1 MEDGISIKDAAER
14 LGVSQHTLRY
24 YERAELL
31 LRVQRGS
38 NGHRRYSARDLDWL
52 QFLLRLRSTGMHIA
66 DVAEYARLVRIGDA
80 TFEDRLALLERHE
93 RTVRA
98 QVAEYKEHLK
108 AVRYK
113 VNIYREMLAGNHNVT
128 ISA

>member
-1 MEDGISIKDAAER
+1 MDDRISIKDAAAR

-24 YERAELL
+24 YERADLL
-31 LRVQRGS
+31 LPVERGS

-52 QFLLRLRSTGMHIA
+52 QFLLRLRSTGMPIT
-66 DVAEYARLVRIGDA
+66 DVAEYARLVRIGDS

-108 AVRYK
+108 AVQFK
-113 VNIYREMLAGNHNVT
+113 VNLYRELLETKNTNTRTA
-128 ISA
+128 